1 MHHYIER
8 IFTAPVYDVAVK
20 TPLDMMPRLSD
31 RLGHNIWCKRED
43 LQPVFSFKLR
53 GAYTKIYRLTDKERE
68 RGVICASAGNHAQGV
83 ALAANKL
90 KIKAVIV
97 MPVTTPLIKVEAV
110 QRFGGEYAE
119 VVLHGDFYDAASQH
133 AQQLQQQYGY
143 TYIHPFDDPDVIA
156 GQGTIALEILTQ
168 HPHPIDAVFVPCGGG
183 GLLAGIAV
191 LIKEL
196 RPDIQ
201 VIGVEPEDAASMT
214 IAVQGGE
221 RKYLEQVGI
230 FADGVAVKMPGEI
243 TFDLIKRYVDDF
255 VTVSTDEICAAMKDL
270 FDDTRAIAE
279 PSGAVAAAGIKK
291 WLAKQKP
298 LDKKLTL
305 INIVSGANMNFDRL
319 RYVAERTEI
328 GEQREGLLAV
338 TIPEKPGSFLKF
350 CTLLGDQAVTEFNY
364 RYQSPQQAQIFVGV
378 QLSGGRAQLASLITK
393 LQQHGYSSEDL
404 TDNELAKSHLRYMI
418 GGACTT
424 IVNERVFRFGFPE
437 RPGALLH
444 FLQTLGT
451 ANNISL
457 FHYRNHG
464 SDYGRVL
471 AGVQSSHPE
480 ALEAHL
486 AAIGYDYTE
495 ETENS
500 AYRRFLKTP

>member
-1 MHHYIER
+1 MQHYIEK
-8 IFTAPVYDVAVK
+8 IFTAPVYDVATK
-20 TPLDMMPRLSD
+20 TPLDAMPRLSD
-31 RLGHNIWCKRED
+31 RIGHNVLCKRED

-53 GAYTKIYRLTDKERE
+53 GAYTKMYRLSAEERA

-83 ALAANKL
+83 ALSANRL
-90 KIKAVIV
+90 GMRAVIV
-97 MPVTTPLIKVEAV
+97 MPVTTPQIKIDAVRRLGGAQVEI
-110 QRFGGEYAE
+110 
-119 VVLHGDFYDAASQH
+119 VLHGDFYDAASQH
-133 AQQLQQQYGY
+133 ARELQEAHGY

-168 HPHPIDAVFVPCGGG
+168 HPHHIDAIFVPCGGG

-191 LIKEL
+191 LVKAL
-196 RPDIQ
+196 RPDIKI
-201 VIGVEPEDAASMT
+201 IGVEPEDAASMT
-214 IAVQGGE
+214 TAVRGGK
-221 RKYLEQVGI
+221 RQTLDQVGI
-230 FADGVAVKMPGEI
+230 FADGVAVKMPGEL
-243 TFDLIKRYVDDF
+243 TFELIKQHVDDF

-291 WLAKQKP
+291 WAAQQDAKN
-298 LDKKLTL
+298 LTL

-338 TIPEKPGSFLKF
+338 TIPEIPGTFLNF
-350 CTLLGDQAVTEFNY
+350 CTLLGTHNVTEFSY
-364 RYQSPQQAQIFVGV
+364 RYQSAERAQIFVGV
-378 QLSGGRAQLASLITK
+378 ELSGGRAQLDAVIEK
-393 LQQHGYSSEDL
+393 LRAHGYDTENL

-418 GGACTT
+418 GGAST
-424 IVNERVFRFGFPE
+424 VVADERIFRFGFPE
-437 RPGALLH
+437 RPGALMH

-451 ANNISL
+451 KNNISL

-471 AGVQSSHPE
+471 AGIQSSDP
-480 ALEAHL
+480 AQLEAHL
-486 AAIGYDYTE
+486 AAIGYDYSE
-495 ETENS
+495 ETDNS
-500 AYRRFLKTP
+500 AYRRFLQID